1 MTISVKKKSCNVDI
15 SLIPDERN
23 EAFITLHKLI
33 GNHHNP
39 QNSDEITMNFV
50 ELTASNHL
58 VIMLSTPFLT

>member
-1 MTISVKKKSCNVDI
+1 MDI

-33 GNHHNP
+33 VNHHNP